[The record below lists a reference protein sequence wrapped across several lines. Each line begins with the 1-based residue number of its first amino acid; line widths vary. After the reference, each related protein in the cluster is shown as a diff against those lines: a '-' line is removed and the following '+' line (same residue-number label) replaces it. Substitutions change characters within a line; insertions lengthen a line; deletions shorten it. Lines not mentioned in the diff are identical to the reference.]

1 MASERYLAAA
11 SSNLKSDGTVDGVL
25 KVNLTDGFK
34 VKARAIISSD
44 TQPKLE
50 VEIKAVLDRFT
61 LLVGPLSSDMQ
72 ERTDVSLY
80 TVAANAKID
89 QAVQRKMSISPA
101 DVDRATYEEE
111 PVVARRMIQ
120 VTREGNAFN
129 AKGAGLVP
137 PEYDRVFITRD
148 LGGRITQTDFYLNDN
163 LIKTLE
169 FAYDGDANLIEVAE
183 VK

>member
-11 SSNLKSDGTVDGVL
+11 SSSLTSNGLADGTL
-25 KVNLTDGFK
+25 KVNLSDGFK
-34 VKARAIISSD
+34 VKARAILSSD

-50 VEIKAVLDRFT
+50 VEIKAVIDRLT
-61 LLVGPLSSDMQ
+61 ILVGPPSSDIQ
-72 ERTDVSLY
+72 ERLNVSAYL
-80 TVAANAKID
+80 VADNAKLD
-89 QAVQRKMSISPA
+89 QPQQRKMSISPA

-137 PEYDRVFITRD
+137 PEYDRVFLTRD
-148 LGGRITQTDFYLNDN
+148 IGGRITQTDFYLNDE

-169 FAYDGDANLIEVAE
+169 FSYDLDSNLIEVAE